1 MKIFKRSVIPFNTK
15 TGETMMATFI
25 TQGNYTQQAI
35 KGMVDNPEDRQSAV
49 AGLMESV
56 GAKLKE
62 YYVTTGEYDFL
73 VITESDNLSDLVAA
87 LMIAGSTGCVAN
99 LRTVQALTTQES
111 KAAMEKANSA
121 RAGFRAAG
129 GSS

>member
-1 MKIFKRSVIPFNTK
+1 
-15 TGETMMATFI
+15 MATFI

-73 VITESDNLSDLVAA
+73 VITESDNLSDLVAG
-87 LMIAGSTGCVAN
+87 LMIAGSTGGVAN

-121 RAGFRAAG
+121 RAGFQAAG

>member
-1 MKIFKRSVIPFNTK
+1 
-15 TGETMMATFI
+15 MATFI

-35 KGMVDNPEDRQSAV
+35 KGMVDNPEDRQGAV
-49 AGLMESV
+49 AALMESV
-56 GAKLKE
+56 GATLKQ

-73 VITESDNLSDLVAA
+73 VVTEGGSLVDVVAG
-87 LMIAGSTGCVAN
+87 LMIAGSTGGVTN
-99 LRTVQALTTQES
+99 LKTVQALTTQES

-121 RAGFRAAG
+121 RAGFQAAG

>member
-1 MKIFKRSVIPFNTK
+1 M
-15 TGETMMATFI
+15 GTFI
-25 TQGNYTQQAI
+25 TQGNYSEQAI
-35 KGMVDNPEDRQSAV
+35 KGMVDNPEDRKGAV

-56 GAKLKE
+56 GAKLKD
-62 YYVTTGEYDFL
+62 YYVTTGEFDFL
-73 VITESDNLSDLVAA
+73 VITESDNLTDLVAGF
-87 LMIAGSTGCVAN
+87 MIAGSTGGVTN

-121 RAGFRAAG
+121 RAGFQAAG